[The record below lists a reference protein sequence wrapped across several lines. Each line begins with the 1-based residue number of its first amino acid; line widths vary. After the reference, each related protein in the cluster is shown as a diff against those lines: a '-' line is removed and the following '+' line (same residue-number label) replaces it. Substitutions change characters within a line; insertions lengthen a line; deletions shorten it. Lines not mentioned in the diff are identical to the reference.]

1 MMAIHTVAAGG
12 GSILQLDNGRYRVG
26 PDSAGSDPGPAC
38 YRNGGKL
45 TVTDANVM
53 VGKLQPDCFPAVFGA
68 GGDLPLDAEIVAH
81 KFATL
86 VAETNAST
94 GDNRTTVEMAAGFLS
109 IAIDKMATA
118 IKKISSQRGYD
129 VSDYTLCCFGGA
141 GGQHACLLAEALGMK
156 QIFVHPYA
164 GVLSAY
170 GIGLADV
177 RILKERAVE
186 LPLVDETIPSLETIF
201 KQLISIAQTEMLSQ
215 SNAIDRQEIQQ
226 QVYLR
231 YAGTDAPILVNFA
244 PDVATM
250 RSHFERQLSTTLQLY
265 HGRPQPHRRI
275 RHRRTDW
282 YHAHPHRTPNHHHP
296 HQSPRTD

>member
-1 MMAIHTVAAGG
+1 MGGTSTDVSHYNGEYERTLDTEVAGVRLRAPMMAIHTVAAGG
-12 GSILQLDNGRYRVG
+12 GSILQVDRGRYRVG
-26 PDSAGSDPGPAC
+26 PESAGSNPGPAC
-38 YRNGGKL
+38 YRNGGEL

-68 GGDLPLDAEIVAH
+68 GGDLPLNAEIVAH

-86 VAETNAST
+86 AAATNAST

-156 QIFVHPYA
+156 QIFLHPYA

-186 LPLVDETIPSLETIF
+186 LPLVDQTIASLETIF
-201 KQLISIAQTEMLSQ
+201 KQLRSIAQTEMLTQ
-215 SNAIDRQEIQQ
+215 SNDDRATRNPATCLSEIC
-226 QVYLR
+226 R
-231 YAGTDAPILVNFA
+231 Y
-244 PDVATM
+244 
-250 RSHFERQLSTTLQLY
+250 RC
-265 HGRPQPHRRI
+265 PHLG
-275 RHRRTDW
+275 
-282 YHAHPHRTPNHHHP
+282 
-296 HQSPRTD
+296 